1 MANNQARVAEVTRNC
16 LTSIRSRY
24 VDLSRLDA
32 IAELP
37 REANNRALAILVIG
51 RTRAGKSS
59 TVENVTGATGL
70 SGSSLEPGITPP
82 SPSSDSELELINWG
96 LTVTTECQIASADIG
111 GEEYFL
117 IDTPGFDDEA
127 TSREASA
134 KIVRLIDDIRAHINM
149 VGVWYV
155 VDNTAAH
162 SPSIEGKLI
171 EWLAAFC
178 GEDYYSN
185 ITFVTTHW
193 EFSEAQVLAEWE
205 EMLERRKSVWARFLD
220 RGAET
225 YQHGK
230 IYGDNEETSQV
241 PTLSWRNDKPTL
253 CANARDMLLRRC
265 QDANHT
271 LPRIIQELNEGRTAV
286 ETTAAKV
293 FGHPNLS
300 SETTATP
307 AEPGF
312 FWGLWSW
319 ARENIRIEFNN
330 NTGFSAHGPGFSATH
345 GFENF
350 SPHFRSPSPPM
361 GLHTGGRP
369 LDPARS
375 VRDYLTSRG
384 EPNDLEYRT
393 ADAKSLGI
401 GGTPGEYNH
410 NRAYHIARMKRDGFL

>member
-1 MANNQARVAEVTRNC
+1 MANNQTRVAEVTRNC
-16 LTSIRSRY
+16 LTSIRSR
-24 VDLSRLDA
+24 
-32 IAELP
+32 
-37 REANNRALAILVIG
+37 EANNRAPAILVMG
-51 RTRAGKSS
+51 RTGAGKSS

-70 SGSSLEPGITPP
+70 SGNSLEP
-82 SPSSDSELELINWG
+82 
-96 LTVTTECQIASADIG
+96 VTTECQIASADIDG
-111 GEEYFL
+111 QEYFL

-134 KIVRLIDDIRAHINM
+134 KIVRLIDDIRAHISM

-155 VDNTAAH
+155 VDNTAAR

-171 EWLAAFC
+171 EWLTAFC
-178 GEDYYSN
+178 GEDYYSS

-205 EMLERRKSVWARFLD
+205 EMLQRRKLVWARFLD
-220 RGAET
+220 GGAET

-230 IYGDNEETSQV
+230 IYGDNEETSQI

-253 CANARDMLLRRC
+253 CTNARDMLLRRC

-300 SETTATP
+300 NETTAPP

-312 FWGLWSW
+312 FWGLWTW
-319 ARENIRIEFNN
+319 AQENIRIEFNN

-350 SPHFRSPSPPM
+350 SPHFRSPRPPM
-361 GLHTGGRP
+361 GSHTGSRP

-375 VRDYLTSRG
+375 IRDYLTSRG
-384 EPNDLEYRT
+384 EPNDLAYRR
-393 ADAKSLGI
+393 ADAQSLGI
-401 GGTPGEYNH
+401 IGTPGEYNH
-410 NRAYHIARMKRDGFL
+410 NRAYLIARKERDGFL